1 MVPFFGS
8 FLRDLRTILS
18 QMPSMIV
25 LASEQNLKQ
34 LGHATGGGRPQE
46 LRPKQAQS
54 SNPTPANKATTTTT
68 TKDDNQATTTAE
80 AKTQQGLVDPIAD
93 FNGEDH
99 YMSRIG
105 VGGIINIEKMYQT
118 HQVLD
123 NIRIFHIHAIRRK
136 QLLGQMKSI
145 AAGGNDQQQQ
155 HHHHGQIATGGG
167 GGEYL
172 KAHHNYLYQLY
183 FDQLAEVELAT
194 NSVQQPQQP
203 PSTPQHGA
211 AATARRDQFGAR
223 GHSSTQHDS
232 SSSAAF
238 STSQQQR
245 PQKVEDDQLYVIDLD
260 AYRPIQSR
268 ARSHGISLIPLDP
281 MLIDY
286 HQLQAMHHGMTTI
299 HFEEESGR
307 SSVVYLQLTEG
318 NSCLVWGK
326 PFWSTSLRSSGNAP
340 QDYQLSMD
348 IEEVVLSGNTMKYE
362 TKEAAFLN
370 LDEGFIDLMY
380 LKDVIVGQTSA
391 DLALIARRH
400 SLAESLLTESKNCS
414 IKLLFGVNLSDNRT
428 TEFIAPLAIAT
439 IWAEGLR
446 AVRRLLAKQKQ
457 LCDQRILWL
466 KERYLQLYYEDSA
479 CIGPTPAEAIRVF
492 GGRKWTIEAMG
503 TSHHQAAGTDVPA
516 SSKAA
521 SSTSSKLRK
530 KKSTTSLAVI
540 RDYSTRSQLSIS
552 SEPESV
558 HHSVI
563 LSTGQ
568 QHHRGSQSSP
578 LKQSYK
584 SNIIGEPDE
593 TLGDSTSTI
602 GSVRSSSLSY
612 EVGSRNMLPQL
623 DGTALLHTT
632 LLTAQYREK
641 YCRAGGNKSAVALA
655 AGQHYQG
662 IGGHFADGSLPPGR
676 GSSLTEANKEPK
688 LPTTPAKHRPSN
700 RLAITHSS
708 NLSFID
714 FADLFRSFLICIRRD
729 IKNIFEQIASKS
741 KLIDCIFPFINLYP
755 FSLGDIHNLQEV
767 ETVTVSDEKAKPTTN
782 RGNNNKALT
791 RAPSRS
797 GNKFLGLLTRNMAP
811 AVAGE
816 AESDEEYGK
825 YRIFDAFATASIV
838 TNSAGIDTLKTSV
851 MTATDMHTFLASC
864 QMEEDVS
871 AEDVAALIQMHE
883 PNPVI
888 RRKNCLSFEGF
899 ARYLMD
905 KNNFAY
911 APELSEVAEEDM
923 DQPLSH
929 YYIASS
935 HNTYLTGHQ
944 LKSESS
950 VELYSQVSFA
960 QNQWRLLSALVV
972 VFGV

>member
-1 MVPFFGS
+1 
-8 FLRDLRTILS
+8 
-18 QMPSMIV
+18 MPSMIV

-34 LGHATGGGRPQE
+34 LDHKAEGRSQE
-46 LRPKQAQS
+46 MKQKQAQS
-54 SNPTPANKATTTTT
+54 SSSTPAHKTTTTN
-68 TKDDNQATTTAE
+68 KDDQATAAAE
-80 AKTQQGLVDPIAD
+80 TKTHQGVVDSISD
-93 FNGEDH
+93 FNGEDN
-99 YMSRIG
+99 YMSRIA

-123 NIRIFHIHAIRRK
+123 NIRIFHIHALRRK
-136 QLLGQMKSI
+136 QLLSQMKSI
-145 AAGGNDQQQQ
+145 IAGGNHLQQQS
-155 HHHHGQIATGGG
+155 QINAGESV
-167 GGEYL
+167 GGEFL
-172 KAHHNYLYQLY
+172 KGHHNYLYQLY
-183 FDQLAEVELAT
+183 FDQLADVDSAS
-194 NSVQQPQQP
+194 NNVQQAQQLT
-203 PSTPQHGA
+203 STLQQSA

-238 STSQQQR
+238 STSQPQR
-245 PQKVEDDQLYVIDLD
+245 PQKVEDDKLYLIDLD
-260 AYRPIQSR
+260 AYRPVQSR
-268 ARSHGISLIPLDP
+268 SRSHGISLIPLDP

-326 PFWSTSLRSSGNAP
+326 PFWSTNLRSSGNAP

-348 IEEVVLSGNTMKYE
+348 IEEVVLSGNTMKFE

-428 TEFIAPLAIAT
+428 TEFIAPQAIAT

-446 AVRRLLAKQKQ
+446 AVRRLLTKQKQ

-503 TSHHQAAGTDVPA
+503 TSHPQSTGNEVSA
-516 SSKAA
+516 SSKASNLA
-521 SSTSSKLRK
+521 SSKLRK

-558 HHSVI
+558 HHNII
-563 LSTGQ
+563 LNTNQ
-568 QHHRGSQSSP
+568 QHHRGSHSNP

-584 SNIIGEPDE
+584 SNFGGEPNE
-593 TLGDSTSTI
+593 TLGDSSSTI
-602 GSVRSSSLSY
+602 DSARSSSLSY
-612 EVGSRNMLPQL
+612 ENGLKNSLPQL

-641 YCRAGGNKSAVALA
+641 YCRAGSNKVVLATGQNYASEKFDNGIA
-655 AGQHYQG
+655 AGN
-662 IGGHFADGSLPPGR
+662 AKV
-676 GSSLTEANKEPK
+676 SSFSETNKEQK
-688 LPTTPAKHRPSN
+688 LPSTPSKHRPGN

-741 KLIDCIFPFINLYP
+741 KLIDLAFSFINL
-755 FSLGDIHNLQEV
+755 D
-767 ETVTVSDEKAKPTTN
+767 
-782 RGNNNKALT
+782 
-791 RAPSRS
+791 
-797 GNKFLGLLTRNMAP
+797 
-811 AVAGE
+811 
-816 AESDEEYGK
+816 
-825 YRIFDAFATASIV
+825 
-838 TNSAGIDTLKTSV
+838 
-851 MTATDMHTFLASC
+851 
-864 QMEEDVS
+864 
-871 AEDVAALIQMHE
+871 
-883 PNPVI
+883 
-888 RRKNCLSFEGF
+888 
-899 ARYLMD
+899 
-905 KNNFAY
+905 
-911 APELSEVAEEDM
+911 
-923 DQPLSH
+923 
-929 YYIASS
+929 
-935 HNTYLTGHQ
+935 
-944 LKSESS
+944 
-950 VELYSQVSFA
+950 
-960 QNQWRLLSALVV
+960 
-972 VFGV
+972 